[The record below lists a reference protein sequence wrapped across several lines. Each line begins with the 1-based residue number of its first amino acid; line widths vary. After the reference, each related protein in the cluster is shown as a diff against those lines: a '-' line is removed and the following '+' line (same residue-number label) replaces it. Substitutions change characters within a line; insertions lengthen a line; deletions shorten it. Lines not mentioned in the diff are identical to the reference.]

1 MCAVKYI
8 HLILRSLFRSR
19 RRTILT
25 VLFLA
30 VSVFLVAT
38 LQSILATLDGFANN
52 PNASNRVAVRHKVSL
67 TNMLPL
73 RYGDWIR
80 QQPEVDEAM
89 ALQWFGGIYQD
100 PRNFFANFAA
110 DPEPIVRVFREEI
123 VEYSEPHL
131 KDFLRDRNGCIVG
144 EALAKKYGWKV
155 GDVIPLQGTIFP
167 INPRLNLRLIYRSKR
182 PVDEQALY
190 FHFKLLE
197 EGVPYMQGRVGSFWV
212 RVKHP
217 EDVPRLIERID
228 RHFSDAVEPTLS
240 ETENAFQLAFLKMLG
255 NLSGIIHA
263 ITGAV
268 LVAILIVT
276 SNTMAMAIRER
287 TTEVAVFRSM
297 GFTGSRML
305 GILMAEGI
313 LLAFMGGLVGLGLA
327 WLAAGGIREGLGSV
341 VPWLTEF
348 TIPVETLLFCLH
360 TIMGLGI
367 LSTFIPA
374 YRVVRRPIVEG
385 LRAL

>member
-1 MCAVKYI
+1 VKFLS
-8 HLILRSLFRSR
+8 LIFRSLFRSK

-52 PNASNRVAVRHKVSL
+52 PNASNRIAVRHKVSL
-67 TNMLPL
+67 TNMMPL
-73 RYGDWIR
+73 RYEDWIR
-80 QQPEVDEAM
+80 QQPEVDEVM

-100 PRNFFANFAA
+100 PKNFFANFASE
-110 DPEPIVRVFREEI
+110 PEPIVRVFKEEI
-123 VEYSEPHL
+123 VDYSEPQWR
-131 KDFLRDRNGCIVG
+131 DFLRDRNGCIVG
-144 EALAKKYGWKV
+144 AALAEKHGWKV

-167 INPRLNLRLIYRSKR
+167 INPRLNLRLIYRSR
-182 PVDEQALY
+182 RAADEQVLY
-190 FHFKLLE
+190 FHYKLLE
-197 EGVPYMQGRVGSFWV
+197 EGVPFMKGRVGSFWV
-212 RVKHP
+212 RAKHP
-217 EDVPRLIERID
+217 DEVPRLIERID

-240 ETENAFQLAFLKMLG
+240 ETENAFQLEFLKMLG
-255 NLSGIIHA
+255 NLAAIIHA

-276 SNTMAMAIRER
+276 ANTMAMAIRER
-287 TTEVAVFRSM
+287 TTEVAVFRAL
-297 GFTGSRML
+297 GFTGSKML

-313 LLAFMGGLVGLGLA
+313 LLALMGGAAGIGLA
-327 WLAAGGIREGLGSV
+327 WLAAGGIRAGMGAVL
-341 VPWLTEF
+341 PWLSEF
-348 TIPVETLLFCLH
+348 TIPTDTLLFCLH
-360 TIMGLGI
+360 ATMGLGI

>member
-1 MCAVKYI
+1 MRYL
-8 HLILRSLFRSR
+8 HLVLRSLFRSR

-52 PNASNRVAVRHKVSL
+52 PNSSNRVAVRHKVSI

-80 QQPEVDEAM
+80 QQPEAEEVM

-100 PRNFFANFAA
+100 PRNFFPNFAA
-110 DPEPIVRVFREEI
+110 DPEPIPRVFKEEI
-123 VEYSEPHL
+123 IEYSEPQWR
-131 KDFLRDRNGCIVG
+131 DFLRDRNGCLVG

-167 INPRLNLRLIYRSKR
+167 INPRLNLRLIYRSR
-182 PVDEQALY
+182 RAVDEQALY
-190 FHFKLLE
+190 FHYKLLE
-197 EGVPYMQGRVGSFWV
+197 EGVPFMKGRVGNFWV
-212 RVKHP
+212 RARHP
-217 EDVPRLIERID
+217 DDVPRLIERID

-240 ETENAFQLAFLKMLG
+240 ETENAFQLEFLKMMG
-255 NLSGIIHA
+255 NLAAIIHA

-276 SNTMAMAIRER
+276 ANTMAMAIRER
-287 TTEVAVFRSM
+287 TTEVAVFRAM
-297 GFTGSRML
+297 GFTGLQML

-313 LLAFMGGLVGLGLA
+313 LLALMGGLAGLGLA
-327 WLAAGGIREGLGSV
+327 WLAAGAIRAGLGSV
-341 VPWLTEF
+341 IPWLTEF
-348 TIPVETLLFCLH
+348 TIPADTLLFCLH
-360 TIMGLGI
+360 ATMGLGI